1 MFIGL
6 RQIREV
12 YHESGIRGFWKGL
25 VPTLI
30 MVSYLL
36 LKYTIKA
43 MGYVCKFIPLKHFK
57 WQVCNPSI
65 QFMIYETLA
74 KRLQSKRSGKQLTK
88 RNLTAVEVHKFQI

>member
-1 MFIGL
+1 MSEVASSNLLLLHNLKYIILLMCIGL

-36 LKYTIKA
+36 LKYTIKVYGLC
-43 MGYVCKFIPLKHFK
+43 MQVKTFETFK
-57 WQVCNPSI
+57 
-65 QFMIYETLA
+65 MA
-74 KRLQSKRSGKQLTK
+74 GM
-88 RNLTAVEVHKFQI
+88 

>member
-1 MFIGL
+1 MQVLLISFTSQFKVMKIILLMCIGL

-36 LKYTIKA
+36 LKYTIKVYGLCMQVQTFEA
-43 MGYVCKFIPLKHFK
+43 FK
-57 WQVCNPSI
+57 
-65 QFMIYETLA
+65 MA
-74 KRLQSKRSGKQLTK
+74 GM
-88 RNLTAVEVHKFQI
+88 

>member
-1 MFIGL
+1 MKIILLMCIGL

-36 LKYTIKA
+36 LKYTIKVYGLC
-43 MGYVCKFIPLKHFK
+43 MQVQTFETFK
-57 WQVCNPSI
+57 
-65 QFMIYETLA
+65 MA
-74 KRLQSKRSGKQLTK
+74 GM
-88 RNLTAVEVHKFQI
+88 